1 MTALTATIDK
11 EEVKQESFTRNEVF
25 LLVVLSLM
33 QFTFIVDYI
42 LMMPLGAEIMAS
54 FDISPKKFSY
64 LISVYTCS
72 AATSGFFVS
81 FFIDRFERKKALI
94 ISYLGFSVGPILS
107 TLSYDFDSLL
117 IARVFSGA
125 FGGVLTA
132 LVITM
137 IGDALSN
144 VKIGRGTSFVL
155 SANAV
160 ASVLG
165 VPAALFLVHFGSWK
179 TPFFVLFPLNV
190 CVLLAAIFILPSMKK
205 HLHAGGTRSMPTKKL
220 LAFINNPNFIW
231 PLAFMSLLTLA
242 GGFTILPFLSAYL
255 THNQSF
261 SAPDISVLFFLGGLA
276 SFLTAPLAG
285 TLSDRFGKQNVF
297 LWLNFMSIIP
307 IMILTVFPL
316 GSKAMV
322 LSVTTL
328 FFMFSTGRHVSGMAL
343 INSKFDEKIRGRFIT
358 LNSSIQLFTGSLG
371 TILAGYLIFEENNL
385 IYNFDLIGIIAIAAT
400 IICIFTAFILDE

>member
-1 MTALTATIDK
+1 MAVSTTISS
-11 EEVKQESFTRNEVF
+11 EAVKQESFTRKEIFF
-25 LLVVLSLM
+25 LLVLALM

-42 LMMPLGAEIMAS
+42 LMMPLAPNLLADLS
-54 FDISPKKFSY
+54 ISPKQFGY

-72 AATSGFFVS
+72 AATSGFFAS
-81 FFIDRFERKKALI
+81 FFIDRFERKKALLV
-94 ISYLGFSVGPILS
+94 SYIGFSAGPILATFS
-107 TLSYDFDSLL
+107 YNFDTLLL
-117 IARVFSGA
+117 ARVFSGA
-125 FGGVLTA
+125 FGGILTA

-144 VKIGRGTSFVL
+144 AKIGRGTSMVL

-179 TPFFVLFPLNV
+179 TPFYVLFPITLSIT
-190 CVLLAAIFILPSMKK
+190 LAAFFVLPSLKN
-205 HLHAGGTRSMPTKKL
+205 HLSFGGTRNMSTKKL
-220 LAFINNPNFIW
+220 IAFINNPNFIW
-231 PLAFMSLLTLA
+231 PLIFMSMLTLA

-255 THNQSF
+255 SHNYSF
-261 SAPDISVLFFLGGLA
+261 TAPDFSVLFFLGGLA
-276 SFLTAPLAG
+276 SLLTAPLSG
-285 TLSDRFGKQNVF
+285 LLSDRFGKQNVF
-297 LWLNFMSIIP
+297 LWLNFVSIIP

-316 GSKAMV
+316 GEKATV
-322 LSVTTL
+322 LTITTL

-343 INSKFDEKIRGRFIT
+343 INSKFDEKIRGRFIS

-371 TILAGYLIFEENNL
+371 TILAGYLLYEENDL
-385 IYNFDLIGIIAIAAT
+385 IHNFDLIGIIAIAAT